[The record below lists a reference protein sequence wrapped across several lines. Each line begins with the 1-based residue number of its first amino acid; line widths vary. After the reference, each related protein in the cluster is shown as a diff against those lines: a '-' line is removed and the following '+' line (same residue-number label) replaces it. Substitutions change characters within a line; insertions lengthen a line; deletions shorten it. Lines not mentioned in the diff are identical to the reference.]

1 MESRLKKVKRYCCLL
16 SNYSTLYV
24 VLGNKRACCA
34 ALLVLGLRAYVRTD
48 EANCSRGAW
57 CVDRGAKRINR
68 RNESIRLDSYDSE
81 ASVDGDER
89 RRLRR
94 GRTHARASFVGGG
107 GARSAQARAEAQRRG
122 TRSLRRARVAHLV
135 DDLQRS
141 PQELAHLRAGAASVG
156 HVLGLAHHDGHE
168 VVLVELLDQLVL
180 QRVLAMVNEKV
191 HDGLGDHVDEV
202 LPHDGEV
209 GREEGF
215 DDLRLHPLAIR
226 GDVGLEHGV
235 GDARESHN
243 GGREGALSR

>member
-1 MESRLKKVKRYCCLL
+1 MKKVKRYCCLL

-107 GARSAQARAEAQRRG
+107 GGSERASESGGAETRDALVTTRSRRAPRRRSPALSPRARASPRRC
-122 TRSLRRARVAHLV
+122 
-135 DDLQRS
+135 
-141 PQELAHLRAGAASVG
+141 
-156 HVLGLAHHDGHE
+156 
-168 VVLVELLDQLVL
+168 
-180 QRVLAMVNEKV
+180 
-191 HDGLGDHVDEV
+191 
-202 LPHDGEV
+202 
-209 GREEGF
+209 
-215 DDLRLHPLAIR
+215 
-226 GDVGLEHGV
+226 GV
-235 GDARESHN
+235 GWPRPRPRAS
-243 GGREGALSR
+243 

>member
-1 MESRLKKVKRYCCLL
+1 MKKVKRYCCLL

-107 GARSAQARAEAQRRG
+107 GLGARKRERRRRDEGRARYDALASRTSSTISSALPKSSRISAQVRRRLATSSASRIMTG
-122 TRSLRRARVAHLV
+122 TRSSL
-135 DDLQRS
+135 
-141 PQELAHLRAGAASVG
+141 
-156 HVLGLAHHDGHE
+156 
-168 VVLVELLDQLVL
+168 
-180 QRVLAMVNEKV
+180 
-191 HDGLGDHVDEV
+191 
-202 LPHDGEV
+202 
-209 GREEGF
+209 
-215 DDLRLHPLAIR
+215 
-226 GDVGLEHGV
+226 
-235 GDARESHN
+235 
-243 GGREGALSR
+243 